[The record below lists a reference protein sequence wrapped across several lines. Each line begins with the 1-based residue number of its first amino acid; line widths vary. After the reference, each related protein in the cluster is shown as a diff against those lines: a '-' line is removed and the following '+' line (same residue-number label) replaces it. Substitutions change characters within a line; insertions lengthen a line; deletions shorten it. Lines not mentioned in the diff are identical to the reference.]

1 MKQLYIREPW
11 SDLAYRSGENV
22 LDDLL
27 NRIQIL
33 EDKVRE
39 LEMRETAQAP
49 EAQPAPRETS
59 IPVRT
64 RQAVPVGV

>member
-1 MKQLYIREPW
+1 MKQLYVREPW
-11 SDLAYRSGENV
+11 SDLAYRAGENI

-39 LEMRETAQAP
+39 LEMREAARAT
-49 EAQPAPRETS
+49 EAQPAPREATV
-59 IPVRT
+59 PVRT